1 MGYKVMRRSKME
13 IYIDILKA
21 LACHGRL
28 KLTHIMY
35 KANVSCSALKE
46 SLDLL
51 IQQDLVKERTLNKK
65 RVVYTITGKGLSALK
80 NVWEINNVLQ
90 TIPELD
96 IPAVTL
102 VGRGRSFGEDLH

>member
-1 MGYKVMRRSKME
+1 ME

>member
-1 MGYKVMRRSKME
+1 MRRSKME

-35 KANVSCSALKE
+35 KANISCSALKE

-65 RVVYTITGKGLSALK
+65 RVVYTSPAHDDRGVTTLLHLFHNHTAD
-80 NVWEINNVLQ
+80 LQ
-90 TIPELD
+90 F
-96 IPAVTL
+96 TL
-102 VGRGRSFGEDLH
+102 